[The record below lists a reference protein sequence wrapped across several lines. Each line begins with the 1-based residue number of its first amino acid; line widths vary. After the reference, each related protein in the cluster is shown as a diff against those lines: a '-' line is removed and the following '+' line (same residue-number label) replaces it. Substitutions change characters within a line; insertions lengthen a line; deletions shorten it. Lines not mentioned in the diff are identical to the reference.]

1 MDRIALKILAIDENE
16 ESLLALRAE
25 ILEAFPD
32 ASISTAK
39 SCQDGI
45 QMALNEDPNVI
56 LLDISMGASDGF
68 EVCRRLKDDDLLGH
82 IPVVI
87 LTGPKTDQE
96 SRIRALETG
105 ADAFLAMPADR
116 LELEAEIRA
125 MIKVKMAN
133 ALQWQGGQARLASK
147 LSSELA
153 RELSERRRSE
163 EALRDSEAGFR
174 AIFEHMAAG
183 CCVDEVIYENGQ
195 AVDYRILD
203 VNPAYERILGIPK
216 SKAAGALASELYGLG
231 KAPYL
236 DIYSKVAETGKP
248 ASFETYFEPSNKHL
262 AINVGSPG
270 KGKFSTVFIDITE
283 RKRMENSL
291 KESEA
296 RWQFALEGAGD
307 GVWDWNVQTG
317 KVFFSPQ
324 WKAML
329 GYEEHEVGSTLDE
342 WGKRVHPDDK
352 ERCSAD
358 LMSHFSGETPVYT
371 NEHRVLCKDG
381 TYKWILDR
389 GKVIEWTP
397 DGRPLRVIGTHSDIT
412 DRKLAEEALHEGKKG
427 VRRRLDA
434 ILEPKVENG
443 ELLLSDMI
451 DSEAIQSLM
460 DDFYRLTGIGAAVL
474 DLSGN
479 VLVATGWMDICT
491 KFHRVCPETLKNCI
505 ESDTKLSKGVP
516 PGTYRQY
523 RCKNNMWDMASPI
536 VVGERHIGNIF
547 LGQFFFDDETPDYD
561 LFRDQA
567 RRYGFDERKYLAA
580 LDQVPRWS
588 REKVDAV
595 MNFYSKFANL
605 ISSLSHGNIMLA
617 RALVERD
624 RLLSDLK
631 DSEERYRSYIDNS
644 PFGVFISDERGRYIE
659 VNAMASRI
667 TGYEISELL
676 QLSISDMIP
685 PDSLEEGHSHFRK
698 VQTEGYS
705 SGEVPFMT
713 KNRERRWWSVTA
725 TKLSETRFLGFV
737 EDITKRKLAE
747 EALQEFQNRLAKI
760 IDFLPDATFVID
772 QEGKV
777 IAWNKSIEKLTGV
790 KSKDM
795 IGKGNYEY
803 AIPFY
808 GKRRPILIDLVLRP
822 RDEVERRYEHITW
835 LEDGTLMGEAYM
847 RDLKLGQIF
856 LLGRASILYDS
867 QGEIA
872 GAIESV
878 RDISDLKTLEEDLRL
893 KDRAISASINAI
905 AMADINGYL
914 TYVNSSFLKLLGYD
928 KESEVLKRHFTEFWT
943 EKKNAQEILQEV
955 LETGAYHGEL
965 TGVKRDGSYFDV
977 KLSANTVYS
986 DAKEPILM
994 MASFLDI
1001 TEEKRAKEALE
1012 KAEEKYRAIV
1022 VDMPNLLCRFKSDGT
1037 LTYVNDEYCKSFGRS
1052 REELIG
1058 SSFLSLI
1065 PEEDREFVRDEFT
1078 SLCPFNPVVSYEHRE
1093 ILPGGD
1099 IRWYRWTDRGIFDDS
1114 GTLLEYQS
1122 IGEDITEMKRA
1133 SEELIQA
1140 KETAEEAARVKS
1152 EFLAN
1157 MSHEIRTPLN
1167 AIIGMSELLLDS
1179 PLGAEQKDYVDTMK
1193 MSGSAL
1199 LSIINDIL
1207 DFSKIDAGKM
1217 SLDKQP
1223 FDLRQVV
1230 EEALDFVSISAAEK
1244 GLELIYDI
1252 DDSCVKTVVGD
1263 PSRLRQILLNLL
1275 SNSIKF
1281 TDHGDVVLTVAS
1293 KAIEEGHNELHF
1305 QVKDTGMGID
1315 PDQIG
1320 QLFHSFRQLDS
1331 SMTKRYGGTGL
1342 GLAICKSLVEMMG
1355 GRIWAESRVGEG
1367 SIFHFTIRSVDAA
1380 DVDRDAG
1387 VLPTSLRDLRVLIV
1401 DDNQTNLKI
1410 LDRQVL
1416 SWGMIPIEAT
1426 SGEDALRIIGRKER
1440 FDMAIL
1446 DLCMP
1451 EMDGSELVMR
1461 IHRLPGLGHLPVLIL
1476 TSLGY
1481 SGTIEG
1487 VSEVLNKP
1495 VKPMQLFQSLLRLKG
1510 ESIDREVRPSS
1521 SIDTE
1526 LGLKYPL
1533 RILLAEDNAV
1543 NQKVLVKILNKLGYK
1558 PAQASNG
1565 AEVLEMVEKE
1575 EFDLILMD
1583 LQMPEMDGLEATRRI
1598 RARTSRKGIP
1608 RIVAMTAYSAQEV
1621 REKCMEA
1628 GMNGYLSKPVRID
1641 DLAAMLKKCSQSQV
1655 PN

>member
-1 MDRIALKILAIDENE
+1 MDRIAMKILAIGESE
-16 ESLLALRAE
+16 EILLALRAD
-25 ILEAFPD
+25 LLYAFPD
-32 ASISTAK
+32 AMVSTAK
-39 SCQDGI
+39 SGQDGI
-45 QMALNEDPNVI
+45 QMALNEDPDVI
-56 LLDISMGASDGF
+56 LIDISIAAIDGF
-68 EVCRRLKDDDLLGH
+68 EACRRLKDDDLLGH
-82 IPVVI
+82 IPVVF
-87 LTGPKTDQE
+87 LTTPKTGRE
-96 SRIRALETG
+96 SRVKALEAG
-105 ADAFLAMPADR
+105 ADAFCAMPVDH

-133 ALQWQGGQARLASK
+133 ALLQRQEIEKLAEQDATLSGK
-147 LSSELA
+147 LPQELA
-153 RELSERRRSE
+153 ERRRFE
-163 EALRDSEAGFR
+163 EALRESDAMFR

-183 CCVDEVIYENGQ
+183 CCIDEVIYENGQ

-203 VNPAYERILGIPK
+203 VNPAYERILGIPR
-216 SKAAGALASELYGLG
+216 SQAAGALASELYGLG

-236 DIYSKVAETGKP
+236 DIYSKVAEMGKS

-262 AINVGSPG
+262 AINVGSPV
-270 KGKFSTVFIDITE
+270 KGKFSAVFIDITE
-283 RKRMENSL
+283 RR
-291 KESEA
+291 
-296 RWQFALEGAGD
+296 R
-307 GVWDWNVQTG
+307 
-317 KVFFSPQ
+317 
-324 WKAML
+324 
-329 GYEEHEVGSTLDE
+329 
-342 WGKRVHPDDK
+342 
-352 ERCSAD
+352 
-358 LMSHFSGETPVYT
+358 
-371 NEHRVLCKDG
+371 
-381 TYKWILDR
+381 
-389 GKVIEWTP
+389 
-397 DGRPLRVIGTHSDIT
+397 
-412 DRKLAEEALHEGKKG
+412 AEEALQESAKG

-434 ILEPKVENG
+434 ILEPKGEIG
-443 ELLLSDMI
+443 ELSLSDVI
-451 DSEAIQSLM
+451 DPEAIQSLM
-460 DDFYRLTGIGAAVL
+460 DDFYRLTGIGVGIL
-474 DLSGN
+474 DLNGN
-479 VLVATGWMDICT
+479 ALVSTGWMDICT
-491 KFHRVCPETLKNCI
+491 QFHRVCPETLKNCL

-547 LGQFFFDDETPDYD
+547 LGQFFFDDETIDYD

-567 RRYGFDERKYLAA
+567 RRYGFDEREYIAA
-580 LDQVPRWS
+580 LDRVPRWS

-617 RALVERD
+617 RALLERD

-667 TGYEISELL
+667 TGYEVSELL
-676 QLSISDMIP
+676 QLSISDMIS

-713 KNRERRWWSVTA
+713 KNQEKRWWSVTA

-772 QEGKV
+772 REGKV

-803 AIPFY
+803 TIPFY

-872 GAIESV
+872 GAIESI
-878 RDISDLKTLEEDLRL
+878 RDISDRKMLEEDLRL

-905 AMADINGYL
+905 AMADLDGYL
-914 TYVNSSFLKLLGYD
+914 TYVNDSFLKLWGYD
-928 KESEVLKRHFTEFWT
+928 KEGEVLKRHCTEFWSYSRG
-943 EKKNAQEILQEV
+943 AQEILQEV
-955 LETGAYHGEL
+955 LEKGAYHGEL
-965 TGVKRDGSYFDV
+965 TGVRRDGSYFDA
-977 KLSANTVYS
+977 KLSANAVFS
-986 DAKEPILM
+986 DAEEPILM

-1022 VDMPNLLCRFKSDGT
+1022 EDMPNLLCRFKSDGT
-1037 LTYVNDEYCKSFGRS
+1037 LTYVNDEYCMSFGRS

-1058 SSFLSLI
+1058 SSFLPLI
-1065 PEEDREFVRDEFT
+1065 PKEDRENVRDEYT
-1078 SLCPFNPVVSYEHRE
+1078 SLSSSNPVTSYEHRE
-1093 ILPGGD
+1093 ILTGGD
-1099 IRWYRWTDRGIFDDS
+1099 IRWYRWTDRAIFDDS
-1114 GTLLEYQS
+1114 GAIVEYQS
-1122 IGEDITEMKRA
+1122 IGEDITDMKRA
-1133 SEELIQA
+1133 QEALIQA
-1140 KETAEEAARVKS
+1140 KETAEKAARAKS

-1167 AIIGMSELLLDS
+1167 AIIGMSELLLNS
-1179 PLGAEQKDYVDTMK
+1179 PLGFEQRDYVDTMK
-1193 MSGSAL
+1193 KSGSAL
-1199 LSIINDIL
+1199 LAIINDIL

-1217 SLDKQP
+1217 TLDKQP
-1223 FDLRQVV
+1223 FNLRQVV
-1230 EEALDFVSISAAEK
+1230 EEALDFVYISAAEK

-1293 KAIEEGHNELHF
+1293 KAIEEGHHELHF

-1320 QLFHSFRQLDS
+1320 QLFQSFSQLDS
-1331 SMTKRYGGTGL
+1331 SMTKRYSGTGL

-1367 SIFHFTIRSVDAA
+1367 STFHFTIRSVDAA
-1380 DVDRDAG
+1380 DVGRDAG
-1387 VLPTSLRDLRVLIV
+1387 MVPTKLRGLRVLIV
-1401 DDNQTNLKI
+1401 DDNLTNLKI

-1426 SGEDALRIIGRKER
+1426 SGGDALRIIGRKER

-1451 EMDGSELVMR
+1451 EMDGTELAMR
-1461 IHRLPGLGHLPVLIL
+1461 IHRLPGLGRLPVLIL

-1481 SGTIEG
+1481 AGTTEGISG
-1487 VSEVLNKP
+1487 VLSKP
-1495 VKPMQLFQSLLRLKG
+1495 VKPMLLFQSLLRLKG

-1533 RILLAEDNAV
+1533 RILLAEDNVV
-1543 NQKVLVKILNKLGYK
+1543 NQKVLVKILTKLGYK
-1558 PAQASNG
+1558 PALASNG
-1565 AEVLEMVEKE
+1565 AEVLEMVEME

-1583 LQMPEMDGLEATRRI
+1583 LQMPEMDGIEATRRI
-1598 RARTSRKGIP
+1598 RARNGRKGIP

-1628 GMNGYLSKPVRID
+1628 GMDDYLSKPVRID
-1641 DLAAMLKKCSQSQV
+1641 DLAAMLKKCSRSQV